1 MSKINIQDQ
10 LLYQARKERCPVKIF
25 LLKGLQLNG
34 KIAAYDMYSVLL
46 ESQGRLQLIFKHAI
60 STIDFPERI
69 RLNFDASGGKQ
80 KTFPR
85 ENEAPDKVTNPTDA
99 TGE

>member
-69 RLNFDASGGKQ
+69 RLNFDGSPPPPGRKGGPKRDSGPSDDIER
-80 KTFPR
+80 T
-85 ENEAPDKVTNPTDA
+85 AD
-99 TGE
+99 

>member
-34 KIAAYDMYSVLL
+34 KITAYDMYSVLL

-60 STIDFPERI
+60 STIDFPDKI
-69 RLNFDASGGKQ
+69 RLQ
-80 KTFPR
+80 Y
-85 ENEAPDKVTNPTDA
+85 ENQQRNAGRGEAPPQSVENAEDA
-99 TGE
+99 TTTEA